1 MVEDS
6 AMAEPA
12 RTKTGVVRLA
22 TETQSLVDRVSH
34 EVRRSIIEGR
44 VRPGESLSISDL
56 ATDLGVSPS
65 PVREALQR
73 LAGQGLVLL
82 RPARTAVIAPLEV
95 GDLEEIYRLRQLIEV
110 DAVVRALALLTQDD
124 VREME
129 AELETARVAA
139 LDTTAFW
146 EAHDA
151 FHRVLL
157 QPVLT
162 PRLDQLIT
170 QLWQSAQRYIRLVY
184 IETDALSE
192 RNAVERHVPLID
204 AARSADPER
213 MRAVYTDHLE
223 TNEAD
228 IRQYLERMLAAG

>member
-1 MVEDS
+1 
-6 AMAEPA
+6 MAEQA
-12 RTKTGVVRLA
+12 RTKTGVARL
-22 TETQSLVDRVSH
+22 TIDTQTLVDRVSH
-34 EVRRSIIEGR
+34 EIRKSIIEGR

-95 GDLEEIYRLRQLIEV
+95 DDLEEIYRLRLLIEV
-110 DAVVRALALLTQDD
+110 DAVVRALGLLTVDD
-124 VREME
+124 IAEME
-129 AELETARVAA
+129 AQLEIARVAD
-139 LDTTAFW
+139 LDTSEFW

-184 IETDALSE
+184 IESDALSE
-192 RNAVERHVPLID
+192 RDAVARHVPLIE
-204 AARSADPER
+204 AARSGDPER
-213 MRAVYTDHLE
+213 MRAVYTDHLA

-228 IRQYLERMLAAG
+228 IRQYLEGMLEAQ